1 LDADDFTAV
10 TRTGGLLLRA
20 RVLGLAFG
28 ATDAGFFR
36 LAFLARLALGGA
48 DFAGA
53 FVGRFAFG
61 AVDFRFF
68 GGDFVVLF

>member
-1 LDADDFTAV
+1 
-10 TRTGGLLLRA
+10 
-20 RVLGLAFG
+20 
-28 ATDAGFFR
+28 
-36 LAFLARLALGGA
+36 LGGA

>member
-1 LDADDFTAV
+1 
-10 TRTGGLLLRA
+10 
-20 RVLGLAFG
+20 LGLAFG
-28 ATDAGFFR
+28 ATDAGFFG